1 MAAALH
7 CRLGIVVMDERTRK
21 AWGFIPR
28 DAPLDK
34 VAVVS
39 LKRRHFTPCRGFVDV
54 EHLEFHD
61 DVAGGGVVEIRGGR
75 SQLKESTVSTANVTS
90 WRSGVDQLS
99 AWKGSEERPH
109 LCAMQ
114 EIAAWPNELPTAQAR
129 FRAEGYSLHAVPSI
143 PGPGGGRSAG
153 VAVAVRSHLPSASF
167 PLGVSLLSGRLV
179 GITVNAWLRHGVDV
193 YS

>member
-21 AWGFIPR
+21 AWGFIPQ

-34 VAVVS
+34 VVVVS
-39 LKRRHFTPCRGFVDV
+39 LKRRHFTQCRGFVDLAQ
-54 EHLEFHD
+54 LEFHD
-61 DVAGGGVVEIRGGR
+61 DVSGGGVVEIRGGR

-99 AWKGSEERPH
+99 AWKGREERPH

-114 EIAAWPNELPTAQAR
+114 EIAAC
-129 FRAEGYSLHAVPSI
+129 RAEGYSLHAVSSI
-143 PGPGGGRSAG
+143 PGLGGGRSAG

-167 PLGVSLLSGRLV
+167 PLGVSLLSGRLI
-179 GITVNAWLRHGVDV
+179 GIT
-193 YS
+193 